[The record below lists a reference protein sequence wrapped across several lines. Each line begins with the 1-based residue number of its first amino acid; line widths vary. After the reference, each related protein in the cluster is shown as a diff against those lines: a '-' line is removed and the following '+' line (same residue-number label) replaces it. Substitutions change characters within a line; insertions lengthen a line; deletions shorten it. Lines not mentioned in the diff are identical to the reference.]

1 MSLPWYRWFPGDFAG
16 NVRVR
21 MMSWQ
26 ARAAYRE
33 LLDASWGLGAI
44 ADPPALLRALGLPG
58 ELWEE
63 VRPCWRETPEGWAN
77 GRLED
82 ERGQGKARHQ
92 QAAKA
97 GAASAQVRRRGKRE
111 LNSGS
116 TRVERELSSGS
127 TGGERELNSG
137 STHVE
142 PELSSGSTQT
152 ALGAEVELNSR
163 DTNQNQN
170 QNQNTTVHQQQLSAR
185 EAPSGAAAEGV
196 GDEGFPQ
203 EALR

>member
-63 VRPCWRETPEGWAN
+63 VRPCWRQTPEGWAN

-111 LNSGS
+111 LSSGS
-116 TRVERELSSGS
+116 TRVEREMS
-127 TGGERELNSG
+127 SG

-142 PELSSGSTQT
+142 PELSSGSTQA

-170 QNQNTTVHQQQLSAR
+170 QNQNHNTTVHQQQLSAC

>member
-82 ERGQGKARHQ
+82 ERGQGEARHK

-127 TGGERELNSG
+127 T
-137 STHVE
+137 
-142 PELSSGSTQT
+142 QA

-170 QNQNTTVHQQQLSAR
+170 QNQNHNTTVHQQQLSAC

>member
-1 MSLPWYRWFPGDFAG
+1 VSLPWYRWFPGDFAG

-63 VRPCWRETPEGWAN
+63 VRPCWRQTPEGWAN

-111 LNSGS
+111 LSSGS
-116 TRVERELSSGS
+116 TRVEREMS
-127 TGGERELNSG
+127 SG

-142 PELSSGSTQT
+142 PELSSGSTQA

-170 QNQNTTVHQQQLSAR
+170 QNQNQNHNTTVHQQQLSAC